1 MAVMITSGSMPFSL
15 ASASIVCCSGL
26 VVICLLE
33 LHVEPGPLDVI
44 ERDPVPFL
52 SLGLEDHRSVFE
64 AADPSSE
71 RGLPVDRFV
80 HHDLGGAPGEALVIA
95 RLTQGPIEA
104 GRRHLEGVRTV
115 ERVLDVEN
123 DADLAAHHRAILDA
137 DAVLGSAG
145 WTRLVD
151 EDSDDPARG
160 FATQLDVEQ
169 LEAVRLDHS
178 IGHRPDQLDR
188 LHPFAETSPTTKS
201 RRASTPVLTG
211 PLRTIYASTRSGSQQ
226 RTDEQ
231 VVVAGADD
239 FPVNECSRREP
250 AGVALGQEHLRV

>member
-44 ERDPVPFL
+44 ERDPVPFP
-52 SLGLEDHRSVFE
+52 SLGLEDHRSGFE
-64 AADPSSE
+64 SADPSCE
-71 RGLPVDRFV
+71 RGLPVYRFV

-95 RLTQGPIEA
+95 RITQGPIEA

-123 DADLAAHHRAILDA
+123 RAHLAAHHRAILDA

-151 EDSDDPARG
+151 EDSDDPAGG
-160 FATQLDVEQ
+160 FTTQLDVEQ
-169 LEAVRLDHS
+169 LEAVRLDNPL
-178 IGHRPDQLDR
+178 GHRPDPFDR
-188 LHPFAETSPTTKS
+188 LHP
-201 RRASTPVLTG
+201 
-211 PLRTIYASTRSGSQQ
+211 
-226 RTDEQ
+226 
-231 VVVAGADD
+231 
-239 FPVNECSRREP
+239 P
-250 AGVALGQEHLRV
+250 AAPPQT